1 MATINIPVDKSTF
14 MDILQKLDEQSKMEI
29 YNELKKSLYL
39 RRFNEL
45 LTSAKTDNLTLDD
58 ITKEVEAVRKQRF
71 ESEEQK
77 H

>member
-1 MATINIPVDKSTF
+1 MVTINIPVDKNTF

-39 RRFNEL
+39 KRFNEL
-45 LTSAKTDNLTLDD
+45 LTASKTDNLTIDD

-71 ESEEQK
+71 EGGKQK